1 MERIVDLVDHQVIA
15 AVRSEEQ
22 LSLAVK
28 SKADIIFLLAGNILQ
43 LEETMAIVKK
53 SGKLA
58 FLHLEFME
66 GISADKNGIKY
77 IAQVL
82 RPAGIISTRSQS
94 ISIAKDN
101 GLMAIQRLFLID
113 STALKNGT
121 KTMMSSGADAVEVMP
136 GIIPHIISELTEL
149 IPLPI
154 IAGGLVR
161 TQQEID
167 TALEAGALAVSVGDP
182 ALWN

>member
-22 LSLAVK
+22 LKLALQ
-28 SKADIIFLLAGNILQ
+28 SKANIIFLLAGNILH
-43 LEETMAIVKK
+43 LESLINMAKK
-53 SGKLA
+53 AEKLV

-66 GISADKNGIKY
+66 GIAGDKSGIKY
-77 IAQVL
+77 IAQIL
-82 RPAGIISTRSQS
+82 KPAGIVSTRSQA
-94 ISIAKDN
+94 ISMAKDN

-121 KTMMSSGADAVEVMP
+121 KTIPASGADAVEVMP
-136 GIIPHIISELTEL
+136 GIIPHIIYELTESM
-149 IPLPI
+149 PLPI

-161 TQQEID
+161 TQAEID
-167 TALEAGALAVSVGDP
+167 AALQAGALAVSVGDP